1 MVRAKGKIIVALQMS
16 LLSLSIFCCGLAKAA
31 DNAVL
36 ELDNYV
42 HDCARLKPKRM
53 QSVIQATAPA
63 NSKPVKSE
71 DDLWR
76 KLFYLRYTDSAKTA
90 RAFALKSVKEHP
102 TWAVPHL
109 YLSNENYL
117 DMNDEEALEEVD
129 KALALRPNFIN
140 ALMLRSEL
148 YRKFGKERLAIA
160 DADRACA
167 KGSKLNKVIMYELK
181 SKALFALKD
190 YTACIQVCRQSLAT
204 YPNQGAIA
212 ETIIQCYLKMSNYK
226 MALEECDNRLKLD
239 PGSNFCHYTKG
250 LALHKLGRDRESL
263 RELSGV
269 ISRCGYHRIE
279 GYVKDALVTR
289 AEVYDKLNMK
299 TLGDADRKLLS
310 NDSKSF
316 YKDTVFLRHD

>member
-1 MVRAKGKIIVALQMS
+1 MIRAERKIIVALQLS
-16 LLSLSIFCCGLAKAA
+16 LLSLSLFCCGLVKAA

-36 ELDNYV
+36 ELDNFV

-53 QSVIQATAPA
+53 QWVIQATASA
-63 NSKPVKSE
+63 NGKPLKSE

-76 KLFYLRYTDSAKTA
+76 ELFYVRYTESTKVA
-90 RAFALKSVKEHP
+90 RELALKSVKEHP
-102 TWAVPHL
+102 TWGVPHL

-117 DMNDEEALEEVD
+117 DMNDEEALAEVD

-181 SKALFALKD
+181 IKALFALKD
-190 YTACIQVCRQSLAT
+190 YSACIQVCRQSLAT
-204 YPNQGAIA
+204 CAAQGVIA

-226 MALEECDNRLKLD
+226 KALEECDARLKLD
-239 PGSNFCHYTKG
+239 PSSNFCHYAKG
-250 LALHKLGRDRESL
+250 LVLHKLGRDRESL
-263 RELSGV
+263 RELTGV

-279 GYVKDALVTR
+279 GYVKDALVLR

-310 NDSKSF
+310 SDSKGF